1 MRPRSRFTRRFAA
14 MGRRRT
20 CWMSCRPA
28 RICTSTS
35 TTTHTKRNWTSYL
48 PLGRKSDGYQEMTM
62 PEAQSAAFK
71 PKKSVALSGV
81 PAGNTA
87 LSTVGKTG
95 NDLHYRGYDIL
106 DIAEECEFEELAY
119 LLVHEKL
126 PTVAELRG
134 YKTKLKALRGL
145 PAAVKAVLEQ
155 IPAGAHPMDV
165 MRTGVSALG
174 CVLPEKEDHN
184 TPGARDIAD
193 KLME

>member
-20 CWMSCRPA
+20 CWISCRPA
-28 RICTSTS
+28 RICTGTS

-87 LSTVGKTG
+87 LSTVGRTG

-106 DIAEECEFEELAY
+106 DIAEAAEFEEIAY
-119 LLVHEKL
+119 LLVHGKL
-126 PTVAELRG
+126 PNVAELAAYKRKLRSMRG
-134 YKTKLKALRGL
+134 IPR
-145 PAAVKAVLEQ
+145 AVAEILER
-155 IPAGAHPMDV
+155 IPASTHPMDV
-165 MRTGVSALG
+165 M
-174 CVLPEKEDHN
+174 
-184 TPGARDIAD
+184 
-193 KLME
+193 